1 MHPLSCC
8 LIIALI
14 LGLTPVSS
22 AFSPAGPREFSAKV
36 IRIVD
41 GDTFEVLDSDN
52 RVSKIRMNGIDA
64 PEKKQAYGTRSREA
78 ISALCFGKQIR
89 VRVYSKDRNGR
100 LIADTYLDNRSLSL
114 IMVSEGMAW
123 HFKKYSSDTE
133 LAQAE
138 LRARA
143 ARRGLWADPA
153 PQAPWDYR
161 RMRYPNR

>member
-1 MHPLSCC
+1 MNPFLSCC
-8 LIIALI
+8 LAALTLYLSPI
-14 LGLTPVSS
+14 PKISS
-22 AFSPAGPREFSAKV
+22 QPGPREFSGKV
-36 IRIVD
+36 VRIVD
-41 GDTFEVLDSDN
+41 GDTFEVLDSVN

-64 PEKKQAYGTRSREA
+64 PEKKQAFGTRSRETLA
-78 ISALCFGKQIR
+78 SLCFGRRIR

-123 HFKKYSSDTE
+123 HFKKYSTDNE

-153 PQAPWDYR
+153 PMAPWDYR
-161 RMRYPNR
+161 RMRYPSR